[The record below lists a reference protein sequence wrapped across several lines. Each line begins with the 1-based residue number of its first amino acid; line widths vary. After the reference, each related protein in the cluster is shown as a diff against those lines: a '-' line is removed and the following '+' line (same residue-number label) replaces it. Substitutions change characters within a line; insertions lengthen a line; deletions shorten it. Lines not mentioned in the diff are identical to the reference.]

1 MTRSSWKMATTLAAG
16 LGLFGAGAARAAD
29 ATEVATLAHVAA
41 APSVTQSA
49 SSLAPTVIL
58 AAGQRETNLQ
68 KSATF
73 ITVSGIDSDR
83 RRRNPR

>member
-1 MTRSSWKMATTLAAG
+1 MTRSSWNLATTLAIG
-16 LGLFGAGAARAAD
+16 LGLFGASAARAAD
-29 ATEVATLAHVAA
+29 STEVATLAHVAA

-49 SSLAPTVIL
+49 SNLTPTVIL

-73 ITVSGIDSDR
+73 IAVSGIDSDR
-83 RRRNPR
+83 RRRNKR